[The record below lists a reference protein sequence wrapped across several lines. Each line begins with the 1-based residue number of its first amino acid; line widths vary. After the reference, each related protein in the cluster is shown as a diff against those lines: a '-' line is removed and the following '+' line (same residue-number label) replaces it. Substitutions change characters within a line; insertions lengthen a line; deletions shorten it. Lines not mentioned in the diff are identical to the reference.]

1 MIIMAGKKEKKG
13 FFNNWIVRN
22 LLLAFGIVVVL
33 IGGAVVFLN
42 VVTKHNQELL
52 VPDFTNLSVEEA
64 ALLAEE
70 AGMRVEVTD
79 SVFVKRM
86 QKGAVY
92 RQNPAAGDKVK
103 SGRRIVLTINAV
115 NAKKLT
121 MPNLI
126 GYSMRQAKAE
136 ILSRGLVLGKL
147 IYVPDMA
154 TNNVLKQLYKGEE
167 IEPGTQI
174 ESESVID
181 LVVGLNNMDNRTYVP
196 DVYGLKNNRA
206 VEAVQDHSLNVKS
219 LRFDTTVRDY
229 DDSLDAVVYRQV
241 PEPSDSISVGMGS
254 DVVLYL
260 TVDKNKVPVR
270 VTELADENGAEVIK
284 RNDDI
289 FNLKLYKEG
298 NSTPLQCFVKGYNK
312 EDHYNIQ
319 LSDDYQEFKAPTVL
333 RYALQSNSEYW
344 VYDGGEYLEMP
355 IGLPDGYQYLV
366 LTNRVKGGASQNIVY
381 YNPGIYTYD
390 KGTRSWRA
398 YTDTEYIY
406 VDNLS

>member
-1 MIIMAGKKEKKG
+1 MAEKKEKKG
-13 FFNNWIVRN
+13 FFSNWIVRN

-33 IGGAVVFLN
+33 IAGAIIFLN
-42 VVTKHNQELL
+42 VVTKHNQELA

-92 RQNPAAGDKVK
+92 RQNPSAGDKVK
-103 SGRRIVLTINAV
+103 KGRRIVLTINAV

-147 IYVPDMA
+147 IYEPDMA
-154 TNNVLKQLYKGEE
+154 TNNVLKQLYEGKE

-181 LVVGLNNMDNRTYVP
+181 LVVGLKT
-196 DVYGLKNNRA
+196 
-206 VEAVQDHSLNVKS
+206 VQDHSLNVKS
-219 LRFDTTVRDY
+219 LRFDTTVKDY

-241 PEPSDSISVGMGS
+241 PEPSDSISVGMGEE
-254 DVVLYL
+254 VVLYL
-260 TVDKNKVPVR
+260 TIDKNKVPVR
-270 VTELADENGAEVIK
+270 VTELPEEDGAEI
-284 RNDDI
+284 
-289 FNLKLYKEG
+289 L
-298 NSTPLQCFVKGYNK
+298 
-312 EDHYNIQ
+312 
-319 LSDDYQEFKAPTVL
+319 
-333 RYALQSNSEYW
+333 
-344 VYDGGEYLEMP
+344 
-355 IGLPDGYQYLV
+355 
-366 LTNRVKGGASQNIVY
+366 
-381 YNPGIYTYD
+381 
-390 KGTRSWRA
+390 
-398 YTDTEYIY
+398 
-406 VDNLS
+406 